1 MAKANGVNKELQ
13 ALISGKTDPIE
24 IAAIVSK
31 YQFKQ
36 VKKRNVAAER
46 RRYVESII
54 GDGKKVSMTQLDG
67 IVWEYAMSNTMMSF
81 AAWLGSE
88 HPEMFASGKAA
99 NEIAVDS
106 PFIGTDTGDGAD
118 TTVEYVH
125 EG

>member
-1 MAKANGVNKELQ
+1 MAKANGVNKELA

-24 IAAIVSK
+24 IASIVSK
-31 YQFKQ
+31 YQSKQ
-36 VKKRNVAAER
+36 VKKRSIAAER

-54 GDGKKVSMTQLDG
+54 GDGTKVSMQQLDG
-67 IVWEYAMSNTMMSF
+67 IVWEYAMSNTMMAF

-99 NEIAVDS
+99 NEVIDS
-106 PFIGTDTGDGAD
+106 PFIGVDMGAGTD
-118 TTVEYVH
+118 TTVEYAN